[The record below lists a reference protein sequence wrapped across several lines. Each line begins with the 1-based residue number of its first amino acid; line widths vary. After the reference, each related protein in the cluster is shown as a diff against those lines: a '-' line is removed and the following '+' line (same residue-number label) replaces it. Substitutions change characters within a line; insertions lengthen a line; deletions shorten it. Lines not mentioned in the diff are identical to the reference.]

1 MPALYVLDFLLDCL
15 EEAFSFQDKSELQW
29 PYEERYFKK
38 MPAFMKLLCDTHV
51 KWKEFVA
58 HPTNLTSEMTQC
70 NTTDLSTRFK
80 TICKLL
86 DEEVE

>member
-1 MPALYVLDFLLDCL
+1 
-15 EEAFSFQDKSELQW
+15 
-29 PYEERYFKK
+29 
-38 MPAFMKLLCDTHV
+38 MKLLCDTHV

>member
-29 PYEERYFKK
+29 PHEERYFKK
-38 MPAFMKLLCDTHV
+38 MPAYV